1 MYSDDYSEKEL
12 QKLER
17 RLQKIYKQANRELTE
32 KARDYFIQFED
43 RYNEEYLKYQAGVIG
58 KQEFEN
64 WVNTQV
70 GRGKRWEKLRDQMA
84 MRLSDTNWLASDY
97 INGTTPRVYA
107 ENYNYSAY
115 TIEQTG
121 NNISF
126 TLLDENTV
134 MRLSEGEKDLLP
146 KAKVNI
152 PKDQQWNKKRLQ
164 NALLQGILQGD
175 SVTHLADRLQTVTN
189 MNRNS
194 AIRNARTMVT
204 GAQNGGRQRSYENAS
219 KMGLEVQKEWMSAS
233 DNRVRDSHA
242 QLNGVRVKY
251 TEKFPNGCR
260 YPADPSG
267 RAEEVYNCR
276 CTMVAITPHANQRTR
291 TNNTVAS
298 YNKWKQQKE
307 EKRNVN
313 YMSSSFRPKYGTFEK
328 LVLNKIEMDVTKV
341 TNSKFDMVADISD
354 KRNKSVRLTEKMLTD
369 IQEDLP
375 ENFEMPKIA
384 VVDFARHGLNENA
397 IGGYHAESGTMYINS
412 RYDTKKKIL
421 DFVNKQEGQFAN
433 KTEYAAILHE
443 LGHKSYYDAIINFTK
458 KQGISYNEAKKSID
472 TSITKIIDDKYN
484 GDIQKVISLYA
495 YDGYLKGELTEV
507 VAECF
512 SVSSIN
518 EDARNIL
525 AVLGEKL

>member
-307 EKRNVN
+307 ENGLLQNVIKSFVAQKTGETIKYRGKSVDILKTTDKQQQEIDKAINLFSDKEQQILSN
-313 YMSSSFRPKYGTFEK
+313 YGVQVK
-328 LVLNKIEMDVTKV
+328 
-341 TNSKFDMVADISD
+341 VADIDRSFYRNTD
-354 KRNKSVRLTEKMLTD
+354 KTVYMARDFEKNRGKLGVIHEHAHALYYAM
-369 IQEDLP
+369 DLQHDA
-375 ENFEMPKIA
+375 EYNFVIEQGMPDVK
-384 VVDFARHGLNENA
+384 
-397 IGGYHAESGTMYINS
+397 
-412 RYDTKKKIL
+412 
-421 DFVNKQEGQFAN
+421 
-433 KTEYAAILHE
+433 
-443 LGHKSYYDAIINFTK
+443 
-458 KQGISYNEAKKSID
+458 
-472 TSITKIIDDKYN
+472 KIIDEYN
-484 GDIQKVISLYA
+484 IQLLSGIKEPKLKSNKFITAYQGRIYQPNNTNDTAASLLREYISVGYETYVNDPVTLKKKDHMLYE
-495 YDGYLKGELTEV
+495 YIRDYMRG
-507 VAECF
+507 
-512 SVSSIN
+512 
-518 EDARNIL
+518 
-525 AVLGEKL
+525 